1 MEERAPHHTYVDFVY
16 DGARQ
21 LPETLEIQL
30 HRAKGGHPYTSTID
44 QVIDLGNNK

>member
-1 MEERAPHHTYVDFVY
+1 MEEREPHHTYVDFVY
-16 DGARQ
+16 DGNRQ

-30 HRAKGGHPYTSTID
+30 HRAKGGQPYTSTID